1 MAVGCVDTHGRPAT
15 AAQLAGLVEPSVAP
29 ADLDVVALLAVS
41 PGPPDV
47 VLVDDVAGCG
57 PDGRQRWEDIDRLID
72 AGIDVVGTLHVG
84 DIASLADLA
93 AGALGAPSAG
103 SVPDEWLRRADQIQ
117 LVDITPEAMRR
128 RIAHGNAFA
137 PDELDTAT
145 AEVFAGRGFSTL
157 RALML
162 SWMADRLADVP
173 ADPPGTAERV
183 VVAITG
189 APDADVVVRR
199 AARLAQRTRGR
210 LIGVHVRTPPR
221 RRLALRGS
229 RLPRH
234 PAEPGDELAER
245 RELLA
250 DLGGSYH
257 EVTARDVADALVAVA
272 EAEGATQLV
281 VGTAAPARPG
291 DLRRHS
297 VVGHVLQRARRFD
310 VHVISHAVSVPGH
323 RSPSARWGSP
333 ISVRRRSWASGL
345 AVVLLAGLTV
355 LLAAMRDQVDLST
368 ALVLYLLAV
377 VAVAAVGGRGPA
389 VVAAIAAP
397 LLANWYL
404 VPPLHTLQVAD
415 GEHLLSLCVFVS
427 VALVVSALVSL
438 AATRTIDA
446 ARARDE
452 ATTLA
457 TLAGTTGA
465 DPLAA
470 ITEQLR
476 LSFGLDGVAL
486 LREGPGGPVVEAVAG
501 RAPASARDAV
511 VHERIT
517 DDVSL
522 LATGR
527 ALSAD
532 DHRVL
537 RVFVQQLAR
546 AFDQLRLAEAAARA
560 EVLDQTDELR
570 TALLRAV
577 SHDLRTPLAGI
588 KASVSSLRQTDV
600 VWPDDARDQFLETIE
615 DETDRLASIVTNL
628 LDLGRI
634 QSGALRPDLRAVS
647 TEEVVAAALDSIG
660 RHGEGVGVDLPVEL
674 PEVRADPAMLER
686 VVANLVGNAAAFSP
700 PDLPPRVEARAVD
713 GSVQVHVIDHGPGI
727 HPRDRATVLRP
738 FHRLDDATSQ
748 GGLGLGLAIADGLT
762 RAMGGM
768 LVLRDTPGGGLTAV
782 VTLPRSIHPEEAR

>member
-1 MAVGCVDTHGRPAT
+1 
-15 AAQLAGLVEPSVAP
+15 
-29 ADLDVVALLAVS
+29 
-41 PGPPDV
+41 V
-47 VLVDDVAGCG
+47 VLVDDLAAGRA
-57 PDGRQRWEDIDRLID
+57 DGRQRWEEVDRLLE
-72 AGIDVVGTLHVG
+72 AGIDVVATL
-84 DIASLADLA
+84 DIAAIASLADLVSGA
-93 AGALGAPSAG
+93 AGTARPRPGTVS
-103 SVPDEWLRRADQIQ
+103 DEWLRRADQIQ

-137 PDELDTAT
+137 PDELDADTV
-145 AEVFAGRGFSTL
+145 ELFAGRGFATL

-173 ADPPGTAERV
+173 DDPPGATERV

-189 APDADVVVRR
+189 APAADVVVRR

-210 LIGVHVRTPPR
+210 LIGVHVRAPLR
-221 RRLALRGS
+221 RGLRDRLSGRRIDAR
-229 RLPRH
+229 
-234 PAEPGDELAER
+234 ADADLADR

-257 EVTARDVADALVAVA
+257 EVAARNVAEALVAVA
-272 EAEGATQLV
+272 EAESATQLV
-281 VGTAAPARPG
+281 IGTAAPSRPG
-291 DLRRHS
+291 GLLGRS

-310 VHVISHAVSVPGH
+310 VHVISH
-323 RSPSARWGSP
+323 PSGDPAH
-333 ISVRRRSWASGL
+333 RRRSARRDSPLSRRRQLAALALAFVMLSGL
-345 AVVLLAGLTV
+345 TAV
-355 LLAAMRDQVDLST
+355 LAAMRDTVDLST
-368 ALVLYLLAV
+368 ALIIYLLAV
-377 VAVAAVGGRGPA
+377 VGVAAVGGPRPG
-389 VVAAIAAP
+389 VAAAVAAP
-397 LLANWYL
+397 LLANWFL

-415 GEHLLSLCVFVS
+415 GEHLVSLFVFVS
-427 VALVVSALVSL
+427 VALVVSTFVSI
-438 AATRTIDA
+438 AAQRTIDA

-486 LREGPGGPVVEAVAG
+486 LRDGPGTTGTPVIEAVAG
-501 RAPASARDAV
+501 RMPTSSRDAIL
-511 VHERIT
+511 HERIT
-517 DDVSL
+517 EGVSL
-522 LATGR
+522 IATGR
-527 ALSAD
+527 ALSTD

-546 AFDQLRLAEAAARA
+546 ALDQLRLAEAAARA

-600 VWPDDARDQFLETIE
+600 EWPDDVRDEFLETIE

-628 LDLGRI
+628 LDLGRL
-634 QSGALRPDLRAVS
+634 QSGALRPNLRAAS
-647 TEEVVAAALDSIG
+647 TEEVVAAALDSLG
-660 RHGEGVGVDLPVEL
+660 RPGEDVTVDLPVDL
-674 PEVRADPAMLER
+674 PEVHADPAMLER
-686 VVANLVGNAAAFSP
+686 VVANLVGNAAGFSP
-700 PDLPPRVEARAVD
+700 VGAPPRVEAHVH
-713 GSVQVHVIDHGPGI
+713 GVTVQVQVIDHGPGI

-738 FHRLDDATSQ
+738 FHRLDDATSL

-762 RAMGGM
+762 RAMGGT
-768 LVLRDTPGGGLTAV
+768 LTLRDTPGGGLTAV
-782 VTLPRSIHPEEAR
+782 VTLPCASPHHDPAPPGAATAELR